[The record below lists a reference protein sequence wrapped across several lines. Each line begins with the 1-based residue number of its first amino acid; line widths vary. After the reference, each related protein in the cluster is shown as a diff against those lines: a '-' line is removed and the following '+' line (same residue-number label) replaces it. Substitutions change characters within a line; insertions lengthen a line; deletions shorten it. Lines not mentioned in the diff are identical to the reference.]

1 MALPTIPAWAKK
13 KKRFERAPVF
23 PCEACGGCCKKL
35 FANGLRPESNERAIF
50 QKLDSGRGSCKYF
63 DFLNNRCKIYNTRP
77 WLCRRDVLW
86 KKYYKPVGISVDFTY
101 AMFKKVCKILQ
112 TKDVIED
119 GDIDW
124 NVITQEVSDEQEVLF
139 EE

>member
-1 MALPTIPAWAKK
+1 MALPFVPVWEKVIE
-13 KKRFERAPVF
+13 RFEKAPGF
-23 PCEACGGCCKKL
+23 PCESCGGCCKKL
-35 FANGLRPESNERAIF
+35 FVNGLRPESNEREIF

-63 DFLNNRCKIYNTRP
+63 DSLNNRCKIYKSRP

-86 KKYYKPVGISVDFTY
+86 KRYYKPLGVSIDFTY
-101 AMFKKVCKILQ
+101 AMFRKVCKILQ

-124 NVITQEVSDEQEVLF
+124 DAIAQEVLDEQEILL